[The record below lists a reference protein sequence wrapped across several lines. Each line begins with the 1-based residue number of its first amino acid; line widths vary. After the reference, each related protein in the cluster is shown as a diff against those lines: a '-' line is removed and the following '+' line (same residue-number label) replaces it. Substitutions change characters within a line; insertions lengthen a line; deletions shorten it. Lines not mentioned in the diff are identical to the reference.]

1 MRFVCLGLL
10 TAGCQ
15 ALAPPTELALRQAP
29 AANGNVLSRRAVIG
43 AAASALAVSPL
54 ASVAADGS
62 WTYHEGGFTGE
73 FWDGFKSTDS
83 GFMYKFVEPGEG
95 DKPVN
100 MQQVFVHYTGYLLDG
115 TRFDS
120 SYDRSDP
127 FKFRLGK
134 GKVIPGWEAV
144 VAGMRPGQK
153 VIVKIPPQYAYGDK
167 SVGPIPP
174 NSPLVRV
181 PTLCAWDCESALL
194 MLAVATNLCISD
206 SQLLCSSDFL
216 HGISQAWEHQGR
228 QATSIR
234 HHRCREPEQISNWQV
249 HIGREQISS

>member
-174 NSPLVRV
+174 NSPLSPRTYASLTVNYSAHQIFYMELVRLGNIKGDK
-181 PTLCAWDCESALL
+181 PRLSAITD
-194 MLAVATNLCISD
+194 AVNPSK
-206 SQLLCSSDFL
+206 
-216 HGISQAWEHQGR
+216 
-228 QATSIR
+228 
-234 HHRCREPEQISNWQV
+234 
-249 HIGREQISS
+249 